1 MSRRSLMR
9 ITTSRLFCICL
20 LLSVNSVTSAQTLIP
35 FETWQKSRSGWE
47 SDPTE
52 VAYMVFRC
60 GALLDRI
67 GRVFIENG
75 ATPEHR
81 TNGQGLVQ
89 RADRLLATGAA
100 LSLSTGLD
108 ETRLLERAKAFFDI
122 YIRQIVENR
131 RLHNDMFE
139 GWVGEDFQFCIGR
152 YKFME
157 ELGKRI
163 SGPKD

>member
-1 MSRRSLMR
+1 MISKILFSFILAGLGSL
-9 ITTSRLFCICL
+9 S
-20 LLSVNSVTSAQTLIP
+20 NAQTLIP
-35 FETWQKSRSGWE
+35 FETWQKSRSDWA

-52 VAYMVFRC
+52 VAYVVFRC
-60 GALLDRI
+60 GALLDRV

-81 TNGQGLVQ
+81 TNGHGLVQ
-89 RADRLLATGAA
+89 RADRLLATGSA
-100 LSLSTGLD
+100 LSLSTGMD

-139 GWVGEDFQFCIGR
+139 GWVGEDFQFCIDH
-152 YKFME
+152 YQFMD

-163 SGPKD
+163 SGQGK